1 MTVAHRRAPIRA
13 DHAED
18 RLGDLGPQLEA
29 VGALRMQRAPILS
42 DVERRGPVF
51 LNQDRGQLID
61 FLIGHPM
68 M

>member
-1 MTVAHRRAPIRA
+1 VPVTRRARFRA
-13 DHAED
+13 DLAPH

-42 DVERRGPVF
+42 DVQRRGPVL
-51 LNQDRGQLID
+51 LNQDRGQLFD